1 MQNDL
6 ITRKNPPIKPLLFT
20 TRQTA
25 ALLNVSERTIWNL
38 KRQGKLPL
46 VRISGKVLYD
56 LVDILHLIE
65 TSKEPINRDIG
76 NIQNL

>member
-6 ITRKNPPIKPLLFT
+6 STQQNPKIEQLLFT

-38 KRQGKLPL
+38 KRLGQLPV
-46 VRISGKVLYD
+46 VRIRRSTRYD
-56 LVDILHLIE
+56 RRDILALIDQSKQHPNKE
-65 TSKEPINRDIG
+65 T
-76 NIQNL
+76 Q